1 MDKMTL
7 SYIRYIYKLI
17 GIFFKICNIPI
28 VKTKLLDL
36 YKLQRGECHF
46 MKGVFFFFGGRVSFQ
61 KTLKEIDH
69 CNLPHY
75 FMMFGQNVNHYYF
88 LFDNCDM
95 YVTLFYIFLI
105 TWISKTSFQLI
116 TWVCAIL
123 MFHMHHVITKLNG
136 RGGDPKEF
144 VVMWG
149 QNRNLLIMGCI
160 LRLVLL

>member
-1 MDKMTL
+1 
-7 SYIRYIYKLI
+7 
-17 GIFFKICNIPI
+17 
-28 VKTKLLDL
+28 
-36 YKLQRGECHF
+36 
-46 MKGVFFFFGGRVSFQ
+46 
-61 KTLKEIDH
+61 
-69 CNLPHY
+69 
-75 FMMFGQNVNHYYF
+75 MFGQNVNHYYF

-105 TWISKTSFQLI
+105 TRISKTSFQLI